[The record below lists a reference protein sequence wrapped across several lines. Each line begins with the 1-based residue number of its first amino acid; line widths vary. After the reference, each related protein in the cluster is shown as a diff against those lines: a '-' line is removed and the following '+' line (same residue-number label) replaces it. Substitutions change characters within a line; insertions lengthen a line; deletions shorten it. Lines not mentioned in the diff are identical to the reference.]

1 MTMAKDDA
9 WFIMNEL
16 GSIGSVHFVDL
27 NKGEQAFSLPYAGQ
41 IRRCDESLRR
51 LEYDLS
57 IFILGFSIINKECK
71 KLKIKIDKVGT
82 VQRFVGALSRLRE
95 ERRKA
100 ENVFLDEIEQDV
112 I

>member
-51 LEYDLS
+51 LE
-57 IFILGFSIINKECK
+57 
-71 KLKIKIDKVGT
+71 
-82 VQRFVGALSRLRE
+82 
-95 ERRKA
+95 
-100 ENVFLDEIEQDV
+100 
-112 I
+112 